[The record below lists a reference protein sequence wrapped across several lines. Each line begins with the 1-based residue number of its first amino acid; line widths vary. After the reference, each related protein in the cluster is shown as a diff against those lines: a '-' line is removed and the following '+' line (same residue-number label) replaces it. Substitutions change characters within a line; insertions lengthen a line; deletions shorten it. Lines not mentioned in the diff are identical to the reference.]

1 VQVWLEKIFGDTCV
15 PAYELNQ
22 HTLPILAAI
31 MKRNTDREKDTELL
45 IEDHRQKAEEY
56 NAECK

>member
-1 VQVWLEKIFGDTCV
+1 M

-31 MKRNTDREKDTELL
+31 LKRNTDREKDTELL